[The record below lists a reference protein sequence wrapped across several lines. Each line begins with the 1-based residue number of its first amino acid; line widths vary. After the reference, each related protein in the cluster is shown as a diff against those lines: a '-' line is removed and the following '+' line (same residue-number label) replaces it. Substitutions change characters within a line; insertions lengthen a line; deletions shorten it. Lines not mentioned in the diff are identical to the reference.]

1 MCNIKLQN
9 EAHFTYCRHSINLL
23 FSIVITTI
31 TITTITITITTI
43 TITTIRYFTLR
54 FFPAWAVCNTPR
66 PTVSEARSTVTS
78 LLEAKP
84 ACQRGTSEYV
94 RVVRPRMS
102 ELWEQSQI
110 QSFLPAQS
118 KSRLCAT
125 SKAIST
131 ATSLLQ
137 VRTDQPLR
145 AKPVS
150 PVPAQPYPPLP
161 ACSQQSRNIRKVR
174 ISMSEQ

>member
-1 MCNIKLQN
+1 VCNIKLQN

-84 ACQRGTSEYV
+84 ACQRDTSEYV
-94 RVVRPRMS
+94 RVVGS
-102 ELWEQSQI
+102 EPDPKLLASSERIQTLCYQQSHIHRYQLAPGEDR
-110 QSFLPAQS
+110 ST
-118 KSRLCAT
+118 AT
-125 SKAIST
+125 SKASFTRTSKAVST
-131 ATSLLQ
+131 ATRLLPGKSEYQ
-137 VRTDQPLR
+137 RGKNQHVR
-145 AKPVS
+145 A
-150 PVPAQPYPPLP
+150 
-161 ACSQQSRNIRKVR
+161 VR
-174 ISMSEQ
+174 PIMS